1 MMTLLRQIWAI
12 LVIAYKRLLT
22 QRSLAL
28 ASTAGLIVAVA
39 LVVSVPLY
47 ADATQFRLLRAQL
60 AGEQGAADYAPLE
73 YVYHYDGPPHD
84 GPQWDAG
91 QPIDQ
96 YLTRTAGA
104 DLGLP
109 TRQMIRRFRTNSLQ
123 IFPPADSN
131 DPNSKYYI
139 TWANFGTV
147 NALEQN
153 VRLVRGAFPSVADA
167 SPDAPVEVLMYEGV
181 ADKLAIQPGEVYTAR
196 RDDVEIPLRV
206 AGIWAPTDPSL

>member
-28 ASTAGLIVAVA
+28 ASTVGLIVAVA

-73 YVYHYDGPPHD
+73 YVYHYDGAPHD

-91 QPIDQ
+91 QPIDHGH
-96 YLTRTAGA
+96 LH
-104 DLGLP
+104 DFGLDG
-109 TRQMIRRFRTNSLQ
+109 RRRRHRSL
-123 IFPPADSN
+123 FAHHHRFTGDRR
-131 DPNSKYYI
+131 
-139 TWANFGTV
+139 
-147 NALEQN
+147 
-153 VRLVRGAFPSVADA
+153 RL
-167 SPDAPVEVLMYEGV
+167 
-181 ADKLAIQPGEVYTAR
+181 
-196 RDDVEIPLRV
+196 
-206 AGIWAPTDPSL
+206 